1 MAMSKFYLSEFF
13 LFASTLCSVI
23 AFCFFFFFFYLFSV
37 CDRALF
43 SSFSIKS
50 CWSWTLLHFSFFF
63 FFRQFFSDFF
73 RSQQDHNMRTA
84 AKSVCLPD

>member
-23 AFCFFFFFFYLFSV
+23 AFCFFFFFYLFSV

-43 SSFSIKS
+43 FFFDQKFFV
-50 CWSWTLLHFSFFF
+50 LDVAPFFF
-63 FFRQFFSDFF
+63 FLFFFASFSLIFF
-73 RSQQDHNMRTA
+73 ILNRITI
-84 AKSVCLPD
+84 